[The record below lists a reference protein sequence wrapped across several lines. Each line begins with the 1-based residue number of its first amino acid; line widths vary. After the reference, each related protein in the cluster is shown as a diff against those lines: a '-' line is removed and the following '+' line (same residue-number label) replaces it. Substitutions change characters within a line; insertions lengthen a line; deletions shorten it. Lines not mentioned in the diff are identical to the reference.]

1 MDNVLADEKTKYL
14 DEGTPIEI
22 FEDCVKFLY
31 KYNFSE
37 KFNSENKNIR
47 KLFSIGYIKVY
58 CNKFIDMINANDPK
72 LKDPLSIE
80 TLLDKKLSDKEKQMS
95 KIIRLYVYKT
105 IFNKNGKELDVFLD
119 RTKKKAYKFDK
130 YDGFKQFFKFEDE
143 EKINYGF
150 ESLDS
155 DFDSF
160 FSKIEKFKRK
170 GYDKKINKEEVIDS
184 DKTFI
189 DNFINTSNILI
200 LSKLKQKEFELS
212 DEYEKYY
219 NNICKPFF
227 EDEPKLTILMEFL
240 FNQKKYEEL
249 QKYGFNYTNI
259 ESLLYGLRYAIN
271 CLSDINEDDDDKI
284 YATLYDK
291 NKISY
296 LTEKCY
302 PGCNPKY
309 EPRYELYN
317 KINNHF
323 KIRPNEG
330 CYICLCEKGFYQSIP
345 SGFPGDYEKDMK
357 CPNCGNQIGS
367 VYIEDEKGK
376 KLKIIHRK
384 DYIRIFKDEEE
395 IEKTKEDTGKNR
407 KLNEINYMTLPDFK
421 QKYIDNL
428 YKNDKGLHRIEENYF
443 KQNDKLVRNLS
454 QISYRLLNYI
464 LYSHLFFAKL
474 YTGVSENFDKYL
486 PEKKT
491 NADNSLIRLSWGET
505 INECW
510 ILLKKELSK
519 KDINYPEIFMN
530 FIFKDLYNKL
540 NDENCLDDFDS
551 LIAFENKLE
560 DLIQKKLEISQS
572 ECKKYK
578 DLINKNNKD
587 KDSCVS
593 LLTEKFDK
601 SNYDS
606 KNYPNY
612 ENFYYTDYLDEKNI
626 GKELSHLN
634 IEKYLVLNKYLIY
647 AEEKRKTGMHK
658 KKDSDTKDYYSLNNL
673 KVFITVLN
681 LFNENYSHLISR
693 DKAESTKIEDDEI
706 YRKNTKEV
714 EEFIKF
720 FNKLQKNEKKE
731 KKDTKEKE
739 SKKDKEE
746 KDDKKKKVKKDYL
759 ELSAKDNHIS
769 DLFLDPDN
777 KYGGIY
783 KEILKQFIKKQNDE
797 LTDLL
802 EKKIMDGKIDVNS
815 TNKINIQQI
824 KEDEIFTFNESDK
837 FSFITETFNSSY
849 RRIIDNNNYEKYNDY
864 VIDFD
869 SIEERLT
876 DLLLKNKKLLN
887 DDIIEFSYN
896 NELFTIEISNE
907 ISKFKDNYN
916 IEKKL
921 TNDDKEIIYKFYDTN
936 RENKD
941 LYKKIILDFM
951 TLIKY
956 LANNNE
962 KNTAISEINAK
973 IESNF
978 SNEFLEIF
986 KDEKQKKDEDNDEKD
1001 KKSKKR
1007 DLTVNKTLA
1016 IFEYFLKF
1024 IFKEIKEDLEEF
1036 SLEFK
1041 DKKLEKKA
1049 NEELEKFFN
1058 DEKKDN
1064 EEINNI
1070 HNQKIINKY
1079 NLTLALKWFMT
1090 LVLFNEKDKE
1100 NKIKGNKK
1108 NLFNYLNI
1116 EDLWDKD
1123 IFKDKN
1129 NFHSDLAELKKSNIP
1144 INKIIWLYDFLIEG
1158 EEKEEDPE
1166 KEIKEHI
1173 EKKNGKQGEE
1183 KPNDGG
1189 EEEEE
1194 EEEESHHSSEVEPSD
1209 GEGD

>member
-1 MDNVLADEKTKYL
+1 M
-14 DEGTPIEI
+14 
-22 FEDCVKFLY
+22 
-31 KYNFSE
+31 
-37 KFNSENKNIR
+37 
-47 KLFSIGYIKVY
+47 
-58 CNKFIDMINANDPK
+58 
-72 LKDPLSIE
+72 
-80 TLLDKKLSDKEKQMS
+80 
-95 KIIRLYVYKT
+95 
-105 IFNKNGKELDVFLD
+105 
-119 RTKKKAYKFDK
+119 
-130 YDGFKQFFKFEDE
+130 
-143 EKINYGF
+143 
-150 ESLDS
+150 
-155 DFDSF
+155 
-160 FSKIEKFKRK
+160 
-170 GYDKKINKEEVIDS
+170 
-184 DKTFI
+184 
-189 DNFINTSNILI
+189 
-200 LSKLKQKEFELS
+200 
-212 DEYEKYY
+212 
-219 NNICKPFF
+219 
-227 EDEPKLTILMEFL
+227 
-240 FNQKKYEEL
+240 
-249 QKYGFNYTNI
+249 
-259 ESLLYGLRYAIN
+259 
-271 CLSDINEDDDDKI
+271 
-284 YATLYDK
+284 
-291 NKISY
+291 
-296 LTEKCY
+296 
-302 PGCNPKY
+302 
-309 EPRYELYN
+309 
-317 KINNHF
+317 
-323 KIRPNEG
+323 
-330 CYICLCEKGFYQSIP
+330 
-345 SGFPGDYEKDMK
+345 
-357 CPNCGNQIGS
+357 
-367 VYIEDEKGK
+367 
-376 KLKIIHRK
+376 
-384 DYIRIFKDEEE
+384 
-395 IEKTKEDTGKNR
+395 
-407 KLNEINYMTLPDFK
+407 
-421 QKYIDNL
+421 
-428 YKNDKGLHRIEENYF
+428 
-443 KQNDKLVRNLS
+443 
-454 QISYRLLNYI
+454 
-464 LYSHLFFAKL
+464 
-474 YTGVSENFDKYL
+474 
-486 PEKKT
+486 
-491 NADNSLIRLSWGET
+491 
-505 INECW
+505 
-510 ILLKKELSK
+510 
-519 KDINYPEIFMN
+519 
-530 FIFKDLYNKL
+530 
-540 NDENCLDDFDS
+540 
-551 LIAFENKLE
+551 
-560 DLIQKKLEISQS
+560 
-572 ECKKYK
+572 
-578 DLINKNNKD
+578 
-587 KDSCVS
+587 
-593 LLTEKFDK
+593 
-601 SNYDS
+601 
-606 KNYPNY
+606 
-612 ENFYYTDYLDEKNI
+612 
-626 GKELSHLN
+626 
-634 IEKYLVLNKYLIY
+634 
-647 AEEKRKTGMHK
+647 
-658 KKDSDTKDYYSLNNL
+658 
-673 KVFITVLN
+673 
-681 LFNENYSHLISR
+681 
-693 DKAESTKIEDDEI
+693 
-706 YRKNTKEV
+706 
-714 EEFIKF
+714 
-720 FNKLQKNEKKE
+720 
-731 KKDTKEKE
+731 
-739 SKKDKEE
+739 
-746 KDDKKKKVKKDYL
+746 KKDYL

-921 TNDDKEIIYKFYDTN
+921 TNDDKEIIYKLYDTN

-941 LYKKIILDFM
+941 LYTKIILDFM